1 VKSIA
6 QLYNGEV
13 MMPKNV
19 LYATAV
25 LSIVCSIG
33 FAQGPA
39 KLRKEDT
46 PIPVDEIIQKFAQ
59 KEKEFR
65 IARANYTY
73 HQTIRV
79 QSLNANDRVLGEYY
93 VESDITF
100 DSAGKRTERITKAPP
115 NTLQNIQ
122 LTPEDMQDI
131 REIQPFVL
139 TTDDLEKYRLKYLG
153 KEKVDEIDCYV
164 FDVAPKTI
172 EKNQRYFQGQI
183 WVDDKDLQIVKT
195 YGKAVPDIRRGG
207 QENVFPRFE
216 TYREQIDGLYW
227 FPTYTRAVDTLQ
239 FSSGAQRI
247 RQIVRYDNYKKFQ
260 ADVKLTFGDAVD
272 GENSKGGAGSDD
284 RKAPALDPKLKQPP
298 TKKK

>member
-1 VKSIA
+1 MI
-6 QLYNGEV
+6 
-13 MMPKNV
+13 PKKV
-19 LYATAV
+19 LYAAAV
-25 LSIVCSIG
+25 LFIVSSLS

-39 KLRKEDT
+39 KLRKEEP
-46 PIPVDEIIQKFAQ
+46 PIPVDEIIHKVAQ

-65 IARANYTY
+65 IARGNYTY
-73 HQTIRV
+73 HQTVRV

-153 KEKVDEIDCYV
+153 KEKIDDIDCYV
-164 FDVAPKTI
+164 FDVEPKVI
-172 EKNQRYFQGQI
+172 EKGQRYFQGQI

-195 YGKAVPDIRRGG
+195 YGKAVPDIRGKG
-207 QENVFPRFE
+207 EENLFPRFE
-216 TYREQIDGLYW
+216 TYREQVDQYW
-227 FPTYTRAVDTLQ
+227 FPTYTKAVDTLQ
-239 FSSGAQRI
+239 FSTGAQRI
-247 RQIVRYDNYKKFQ
+247 RQVIKYENYKKFE

-272 GENSKGGAGSDD
+272 GGGVDKAPGASSD
-284 RKAPALDPKLKQPP
+284 RKAPALDPRLNDPK

>member
-1 VKSIA
+1 
-6 QLYNGEV
+6 
-13 MMPKNV
+13 MPKRV

-25 LSIVCSIG
+25 LSILWSLG

-39 KLRKEDT
+39 KLRKED
-46 PIPVDEIIQKFAQ
+46 PPVPVDEMIQKLAQ

-65 IARANYTY
+65 VARANYTY
-73 HQTIRV
+73 HQTVRF
-79 QSLNANDRVLGEYY
+79 QTLNANDRVTGEYY
-93 VESDITF
+93 LESDITF
-100 DSAGKRTERITKAPP
+100 DSSGKRTERITKAPP
-115 NTLQNIQ
+115 NTLKTIQ
-122 LTPEDMQDI
+122 MTPEDLQDL

-139 TTDDLEKYRLKYLG
+139 TSDDIVKYNLKYLG
-153 KEKVDEIDCYV
+153 KEMVDEIDCYV

-183 WVDDKDLQIVKT
+183 WIDDKDLQIVKS
-195 YGKAVPDIRRGG
+195 YGKAVPDIRGKGG
-207 QENVFPRFE
+207 QENLFPRFE

-239 FSSGAQRI
+239 FSTGSQRI
-247 RQIVRYDNYKKFQ
+247 RQIVRYDNYRKFQ

-272 GENSKGGAGSDD
+272 GENSKGGADNDD